1 MKYISTYESFCVNET
16 LDMFTL
22 PVDPIPGI
30 KDVLS
35 DIGQWFTE
43 TGEFLWNKLTS
54 FIDWI
59 KSKISIPGIKEYFSQ
74 LFEAIGELS
83 KIQLNRVT
91 NLFFDKDYTKV
102 EWSDLNASTIKNL
115 YGKITTSIKDFA
127 TDKSWSFSDDKD
139 KLKSEQG
146 VEDKSLKLKYWINS
160 TLAFLGKSVLSS
172 VVHVILSKVLIALG
186 LSAGPIVATI
196 ASVVILILFIW
207 ASKKKVNLDIKVM
220 KDVRDVP
227 GYKPQSIIGK
237 ITGWSEFTKQ
247 KVEDYQDF
255 TQGESPFQKLYFQ
268 KLKEQKEKIKSE
280 ELNFS

>member
-1 MKYISTYESFCVNET
+1 MKYISTYESFSVNET
-16 LDMFTL
+16 MDMFTL

-30 KDVLS
+30 KDVIS
-35 DIGQWFTE
+35 DIGEWFTQ

-54 FIDWI
+54 FIDWL

-83 KIQLNRVT
+83 KIQLNKVT
-91 NLFFDKDYTKV
+91 NLFFDKEYTKV
-102 EWSDLNASTIKNL
+102 EWSDLNTTTVKNL
-115 YGKITTSIKDFA
+115 YQKITTSIKEFT

-139 KLKSEQG
+139 KLKSEEG
-146 VEDKSLKLKYWINS
+146 VDDKSLKLKYWINT
-160 TLAFLGKSVLSS
+160 TLAFLGKSVLSA
-172 VVHVILSKVLIALG
+172 VVHTILSTILIALG
-186 LSAGPIVATI
+186 LSAGPIFATI

-207 ASKKKVNLDIKVM
+207 SSKKKVNLDIKVM

-237 ITGWSEFTKQ
+237 ITGWSDFTKQ

-255 TQGESPFQKLYFQ
+255 TQGESQFQKLYFQ
-268 KLKEQKEKIKSE
+268 RLKEQKEKVKSE

>member
-1 MKYISTYESFCVNET
+1 MKYISTYESFSVNET
-16 LDMFTL
+16 MDMFTL
-22 PVDPIPGI
+22 PVDPIPGM
-30 KDVLS
+30 KDVIS
-35 DIGQWFTE
+35 DIGQWFTQ

-83 KIQLNRVT
+83 KIQLNKVT
-91 NLFFDKDYTKV
+91 NLFFDMEYTKV
-102 EWSDLNASTIKNL
+102 EWSDLNATTVKNL
-115 YGKITTSIKDFA
+115 YQKITTSIKEFT

-139 KLKSEQG
+139 KLKSEEG
-146 VEDKSLKLKYWINS
+146 VDDKSLKLKYYINT
-160 TLAFLGKSVLSS
+160 TLAFLGKSILSA
-172 VVHVILSKVLIALG
+172 VVHTILSTILIALG

-227 GYKPQSIIGK
+227 GYKPQSIIGR
-237 ITGWSEFTKQ
+237 ITGWSDFTKQ

-255 TQGESPFQKLYFQ
+255 TQGESQFQKLYFQ
-268 KLKEQKEKIKSE
+268 RLKEQKEKIKSE

>member
-1 MKYISTYESFCVNET
+1 MKYISTYASFSVNET
-16 LDMFTL
+16 MDMFTL
-22 PVDPIPGI
+22 PVDPIPGM
-30 KDVLS
+30 KDVIS
-35 DIGQWFTE
+35 DIGEWFSQ
-43 TGEFLWNKLTS
+43 TGEFLWSKLTS

-91 NLFFDKDYTKV
+91 NLFFDKEYTKV
-102 EWSDLNASTIKNL
+102 EWSDLNAGTVKNL
-115 YGKITTSIKDFA
+115 YQKITTSVKEFT

-139 KLKSEQG
+139 KLKSEEG
-146 VEDKSLKLKYWINS
+146 LKDRSLKLKYWINT
-160 TLAFLGKSVLSS
+160 TLSFLGKSILSA
-172 VVHVILSKVLIALG
+172 VVHTILSKILIALG
-186 LSAGPIVATI
+186 FSAGPIVAAI
-196 ASVVILILFIW
+196 ASVVILVLFIW
-207 ASKKKVNLDIKVM
+207 SSKKKVSLDIKVI
-220 KDVRDVP
+220 KDIRDVP

-237 ITGWSEFTKQ
+237 ITGWSEFSKQ

-255 TQGESPFQKLYFQ
+255 TQGDSPFQKLYFQ

>member
-1 MKYISTYESFCVNET
+1 MKYISTYESFSLNET
-16 LDMFTL
+16 MDMFTL
-22 PVDPIPGI
+22 PVDPIPGM
-30 KDVLS
+30 KDVIS
-35 DIGQWFTE
+35 DIGQWFTQ

-83 KIQLNRVT
+83 KIQLNKVT
-91 NLFFDKDYTKV
+91 NLFFDKEYTKV
-102 EWSDLNASTIKNL
+102 EWSDLNATTVKNL
-115 YGKITTSIKDFA
+115 YQKITTSIKEFT

-139 KLKSEQG
+139 KLKSEEG
-146 VEDKSLKLKYWINS
+146 VDDKSLKLKYWINT
-160 TLAFLGKSVLSS
+160 TLAFLGKSILSA
-172 VVHVILSKVLIALG
+172 VIHTILSKILIALG

-227 GYKPQSIIGK
+227 GYKPQSIIGR
-237 ITGWSEFTKQ
+237 ITGWSDFTKQ

-255 TQGESPFQKLYFQ
+255 TQGESQFQKLYFQ
-268 KLKEQKEKIKSE
+268 RLKEQKEKIKSE
-280 ELNFS
+280 ELEK

>member
-1 MKYISTYESFCVNET
+1 MKYISTYESFSLNET
-16 LDMFTL
+16 MDMFTL
-22 PVDPIPGI
+22 PVDPIPGM
-30 KDVLS
+30 KDVIS
-35 DIGQWFTE
+35 DIGQWFTQ

-83 KIQLNRVT
+83 KIQLNKVT
-91 NLFFDKDYTKV
+91 NLFFDKEYTKV
-102 EWSDLNASTIKNL
+102 EWSDLNATTVKNL
-115 YGKITTSIKDFA
+115 YQKITTSIKEFT

-139 KLKSEQG
+139 KLKSEEG
-146 VEDKSLKLKYWINS
+146 VDDKSLKLKYWINT
-160 TLAFLGKSVLSS
+160 TLAFLGKSILSA
-172 VVHVILSKVLIALG
+172 VVHTILSTILIALG

-227 GYKPQSIIGK
+227 GYKPQSIIGR
-237 ITGWSEFTKQ
+237 ITGWSDFTKQ

-255 TQGESPFQKLYFQ
+255 TQGESQFQKLYFQ

>member
-1 MKYISTYESFCVNET
+1 MKHLTNYQDFSVNET
-16 LDMFTL
+16 MDMFTL
-22 PVDPIPGI
+22 PVDPIPGM
-30 KDVLS
+30 KDVFS

-91 NLFFDKDYTKV
+91 NLFFDKEYTKV
-102 EWSDLNASTIKNL
+102 EWSDLNASTVKNL
-115 YGKITTSIKDFA
+115 YQKITTSIKEFT

-139 KLKSEQG
+139 KLKSEEG
-146 VEDKSLKLKYWINS
+146 VEDKSLKLKYWINT
-160 TLAFLGKSVLSS
+160 TLAFLGKSVLSA
-172 VVHVILSKVLIALG
+172 VVHTILSKILIALG
-186 LSAGPIVATI
+186 LSAGPIVAAI

-207 ASKKKVNLDIKVM
+207 ASKKKVNLELKVM

-237 ITGWSEFTKQ
+237 ITGWSEFSKQ
-247 KVEDYQDF
+247 KIEDYQDF
-255 TQGESPFQKLYFQ
+255 TQGESSFQKLYFQ
-268 KLKEQKEKIKSE
+268 RLKEQKEKIKSE

>member
-1 MKYISTYESFCVNET
+1 MKYISTYESFSVNET
-16 LDMFTL
+16 MDMFTL

-30 KDVLS
+30 KDVIS
-35 DIGQWFTE
+35 DIGEWFTQ

-54 FIDWI
+54 FIDWL

-91 NLFFDKDYTKV
+91 NLFFDKEYTKV
-102 EWSDLNASTIKNL
+102 EWSDLNVGTVKNL
-115 YGKITTSIKDFA
+115 YQKITTSIKEFT

-139 KLKSEQG
+139 KLKSEEG
-146 VEDKSLKLKYWINS
+146 VDDKSLKLKYWINT
-160 TLAFLGKSVLSS
+160 TLAFLGKSVLSA
-172 VVHVILSKVLIALG
+172 VIHAILSTILIALG

-207 ASKKKVNLDIKVM
+207 SSKKKVNLDIKVM
-220 KDVRDVP
+220 KDVRDAP

-237 ITGWSEFTKQ
+237 ITGWSDFTKQ

-255 TQGESPFQKLYFQ
+255 TQGESQFQKLYFQ
-268 KLKEQKEKIKSE
+268 RLKEQKEKIKSE

>member
-1 MKYISTYESFCVNET
+1 MKYISTYESFSVNET
-16 LDMFTL
+16 MDMFTL

-30 KDVLS
+30 KDVIS
-35 DIGQWFTE
+35 DIGEWFTQ

-54 FIDWI
+54 FIDWL

-91 NLFFDKDYTKV
+91 NLFFDKEYTKV
-102 EWSDLNASTIKNL
+102 EWSDLNVCTVKNL
-115 YGKITTSIKDFA
+115 YQKITTSIKEFT

-139 KLKSEQG
+139 KLKSEEG
-146 VEDKSLKLKYWINS
+146 VDDKSLKLKYWINT
-160 TLAFLGKSVLSS
+160 TLAFLGKSVLSA
-172 VVHVILSKVLIALG
+172 VIHAILSTILIALG

-207 ASKKKVNLDIKVM
+207 SSKKKVNLDIKVM

-237 ITGWSEFTKQ
+237 ITGWSDFAKQ

-255 TQGESPFQKLYFQ
+255 TQGESQFQKLYFQ
-268 KLKEQKEKIKSE
+268 RLKEQKEKIKSE

>member
-1 MKYISTYESFCVNET
+1 MKYISTYESFSVNET
-16 LDMFTL
+16 MDMFTL
-22 PVDPIPGI
+22 PVDPIPGM
-30 KDVLS
+30 KDVIS
-35 DIGQWFTE
+35 DIGQWFTQ

-83 KIQLNRVT
+83 KIQLNKVT
-91 NLFFDKDYTKV
+91 NLFFDKEYTKV
-102 EWSDLNASTIKNL
+102 EWSDLNATTVKNL
-115 YGKITTSIKDFA
+115 YQKITTSIKEFT

-139 KLKSEQG
+139 KLKSEEG
-146 VEDKSLKLKYWINS
+146 VDDKSLKLKYWINT
-160 TLAFLGKSVLSS
+160 TLAFLGKSILSA
-172 VVHVILSKVLIALG
+172 VIHTILSKILIALG
-186 LSAGPIVATI
+186 LSAGPVVATI

-227 GYKPQSIIGK
+227 GYKPQSIIGR
-237 ITGWSEFTKQ
+237 ITGWSDFTKQ

-255 TQGESPFQKLYFQ
+255 TQGESQFQKLYFQ
-268 KLKEQKEKIKSE
+268 RLKEQKEKIKSE

>member
-1 MKYISTYESFCVNET
+1 MKYISTYESFSLNET
-16 LDMFTL
+16 MDMFTL
-22 PVDPIPGI
+22 PVDPIPGM
-30 KDVLS
+30 KDVIS
-35 DIGQWFTE
+35 DIGQWFTQ

-83 KIQLNRVT
+83 KIQLNKVT
-91 NLFFDKDYTKV
+91 NLFFDKEYTKV
-102 EWSDLNASTIKNL
+102 EWSDLNATTVKNL
-115 YGKITTSIKDFA
+115 YQKITTSIKEFT

-139 KLKSEQG
+139 KLKSEEG
-146 VEDKSLKLKYWINS
+146 VDDKSLKLKYWINT
-160 TLAFLGKSVLSS
+160 TLAFLGKSILSA
-172 VVHVILSKVLIALG
+172 VIHTILSKILIALG

-227 GYKPQSIIGK
+227 GYKPQSIIGR
-237 ITGWSEFTKQ
+237 ITGWSDFTKQ

-255 TQGESPFQKLYFQ
+255 TQGESQFQKLYFQ
-268 KLKEQKEKIKSE
+268 RLKEQKEKIKSE

>member
-16 LDMFTL
+16 MDMFTL

-30 KDVLS
+30 KDVIS
-35 DIGQWFTE
+35 DIGEWFTQ

-54 FIDWI
+54 FIDWL

-83 KIQLNRVT
+83 KIQLNKVT
-91 NLFFDKDYTKV
+91 NLFFDKEYTKV
-102 EWSDLNASTIKNL
+102 EWSDLNAGTVKNL
-115 YGKITTSIKDFA
+115 YQKITTSIKEFT

-139 KLKSEQG
+139 KLKSEEG
-146 VEDKSLKLKYWINS
+146 VDDKSLKLKYWINT
-160 TLAFLGKSVLSS
+160 TLAFLGKSVLSA
-172 VVHVILSKVLIALG
+172 VVHTILSTILIALG

-237 ITGWSEFTKQ
+237 ITGWSDFTKQ

-255 TQGESPFQKLYFQ
+255 TQGESQFQKLYFQ
-268 KLKEQKEKIKSE
+268 RLKEQKEKIKSE

>member
-1 MKYISTYESFCVNET
+1 MKYISTYESFSVNET
-16 LDMFTL
+16 MDMFTL
-22 PVDPIPGI
+22 PVDPIPGM
-30 KDVLS
+30 KDVIS
-35 DIGQWFTE
+35 DIGQWFTQ

-91 NLFFDKDYTKV
+91 NLFFDKEYTKV
-102 EWSDLNASTIKNL
+102 EWSDLNVGTVKNL
-115 YGKITTSIKDFA
+115 YQKITTSIKEFT

-139 KLKSEQG
+139 KLKSEEG
-146 VEDKSLKLKYWINS
+146 VDDKSLKLKYYINT
-160 TLAFLGKSVLSS
+160 TLAFLGKSILSA
-172 VVHVILSKVLIALG
+172 VIHTILSKILIALG
-186 LSAGPIVATI
+186 LSAGPVVATI
-196 ASVVILILFIW
+196 ASVVILVLFIW
-207 ASKKKVNLDIKVM
+207 SSKKKVNLEIKVM

-227 GYKPQSIIGK
+227 GYKPQSIIGR
-237 ITGWSEFTKQ
+237 ITGWSDFTKQ

-255 TQGESPFQKLYFQ
+255 TQGESQFQKLYFQ
-268 KLKEQKEKIKSE
+268 RLKEQKEKIKSE